1 MKKLTFLAGAALVC
15 ALVCPGCSGDGFDEM
30 NGTPDAGNPDTP
42 AAEGGIRTLTVGMAQ
57 FGAPGTRAS
66 FGDESDGKLPVF
78 WEESDRIVAYETVGE
93 HTVGHAYRLVGAG
106 GSASGTF
113 TYDGG
118 ADGSGVH
125 CRDLLSRGAG
135 CGRIRRA
142 CGADLHARQF

>member
-78 WEESDRIVAYETVGE
+78 WDESDRIVAYETAGE
-93 HTVGHAYRLVGAG
+93 YTVRHAYRLVGRRLRRPLPR
-106 GSASGTF
+106 F
-113 TYDGG
+113 IILRRWPQ
-118 ADGSGVH
+118 ADSP
-125 CRDLLSRGAG
+125 CLRSRPTRPAVSTPRPMS
-135 CGRIRRA
+135 CGLR
-142 CGADLHARQF
+142 